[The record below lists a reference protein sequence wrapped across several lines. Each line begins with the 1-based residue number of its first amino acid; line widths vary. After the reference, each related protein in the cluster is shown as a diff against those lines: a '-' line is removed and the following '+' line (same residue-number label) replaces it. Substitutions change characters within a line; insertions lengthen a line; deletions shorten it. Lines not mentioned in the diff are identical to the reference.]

1 VIDGLAVQLAVFAWL
16 TLCTAVLVRL
26 ARRYGP
32 VAAVAPGTQTA
43 VRAVGLA
50 APWALQSAGLLPTV
64 APLVDSLVALALSW
78 TLYVL
83 AVWLV
88 GATDMACPQSSTG
101 KTERS
106 AV

>member
-1 VIDGLAVQLAVFAWL
+1 VTDGLAVQLAVFAGL
-16 TLCTAVLVRL
+16 TLWTVVLVRL

-32 VAAVAPGTQTA
+32 VAAVAPGTQTV

-50 APWALQSAGLLPTV
+50 SPWVLHSAGLLPTV

-88 GATDMACPQSSTG
+88 GAADGRCQRSASDRTDQSTG
-101 KTERS
+101 
-106 AV
+106 